1 MKRVGTLVAA
11 ALITLSAASMTYA
24 IVGVGFHWG
33 FDFSMSMEKGVD
45 SVDIPTNGL
54 DLGANVFQE
63 LPEPLRPNFDPGD
76 IIKGA
81 TPLTISR
88 NSDLKRSW
96 LNFGGKAFVDV
107 VPFLEIIEL
116 SFNLGVW
123 QYDGSI
129 SYLDVNKIAP
139 SMLLPGN
146 TDPLPYE
153 TVPLTLKQYK
163 LNYFGLDETPYAK
176 LQFDLSVRK
185 TVLNL
190 WLVKFNAGAGVSMGF
205 STPVLSESLIED
217 VKKDKNIGSPE
228 ELVAKFMDT
237 RSGMGKAIVEK
248 ILDELFTPRW
258 GAHIAA
264 GANLKLPAIPLGV
277 YVDGKLMI
285 PITKFDENKQV
296 KGLGFLVNTGI
307 SLSI

>member
-24 IVGVGFHWG
+24 IVGAGFHWG
-33 FDFSMSMEKGVD
+33 FDFSMSMEKGAD
-45 SVDIPTNGL
+45 SVAIPTNGL
-54 DLGANVFQE
+54 DLGANVFQQ
-63 LPEPLRPNFDPGD
+63 LPSALRPSFDPGD
-76 IIKGA
+76 VISGA
-81 TPLTISR
+81 TPLIISR
-88 NSDLKRSW
+88 NSELKRSW
-96 LNFGGKAFVDV
+96 LNFGGKAYVDV

-123 QYDGSI
+123 QYDGAV
-129 SYLDVNKIAP
+129 SYLDVNNITPA
-139 SMLLPGN
+139 MLVPGN
-146 TDPLPYE
+146 TERIPYKN
-153 TVPLTLKQYK
+153 VPLTLKEYN
-163 LNYFGLDETPYAK
+163 LNYFGLNETPYAK

-205 STPVLSESLIED
+205 STPILSESLIED
-217 VKKDKNIGSPE
+217 VKADKGIKSPE

-237 RSGMGKAIVEK
+237 KSGMGKAVVEK

-264 GANLKLPAIPLGV
+264 GANLKLPAIPLGI
-277 YVDGKLMI
+277 YIDGKLLI

-296 KGLGFLVNTGI
+296 NGLGFLVNTGI

>member
-11 ALITLSAASMTYA
+11 AFITLSAASMTYA

-33 FDFSMSMEKGVD
+33 FDFSMSMETGID
-45 SVDIPTNGL
+45 SVDIPVNGL

-63 LPEPLRPNFDPGD
+63 LPEPLRPSFDPGD

-81 TPLTISR
+81 SPLTISR
-88 NSDLKRSW
+88 NSDLKRYW

-129 SYLDVNKIAP
+129 SYLDVNNIAP
-139 SMLLPGN
+139 GMLQPGN
-146 TDPLPYE
+146 TDPLPYK
-153 TVPLTLKQYK
+153 TVPLTLKEYN

-217 VKKDKNIGSPE
+217 VKAEKGIESPE

-237 RSGMGKAIVEK
+237 RSGMGKAVVEK

-258 GAHIAA
+258 GAHIVA
-264 GANLKLPAIPLGV
+264 GANLKLPMIPLGI

-285 PITKFDENKQV
+285 PITKFDENKQI
-296 KGLGFLVNTGI
+296 KGLGFLVNTGL